1 MALLKR
7 TAFAGDL
14 RETDIGQRITLAGW
28 VQTIR
33 RMPGRLFI
41 DLRDRQ
47 GIAQL
52 VIDEATQPALYAQAS
67 GLGREH
73 CLSAKGEVVR
83 RESANPKLASG
94 EIELI
99 VEELQ
104 IHAPSLTPPIHV
116 SDDDQAKEELR
127 LKYRYLDL
135 RKNNLMNKFRVRSQL
150 YRTIRNFLY
159 DEGFTEF
166 ETPILGKTTPEGARD
181 YLVPSRLHKGKFYAL
196 PQSPQIFKQLLMIGG
211 ADRYFQIARCFR
223 DEDLRADR
231 QPEFTQLD
239 MELSFVDQED
249 VFAINERLMQTIF
262 REMKGLEIELPLKR
276 ISYAEAIE
284 NYGTDKPDTRFELL
298 IDNLDEV
305 FRQSGFGVFRTAI
318 AEGKTV
324 RGLFVEG
331 SESYSTKELKNLE
344 KLAKTYG
351 AKGLA
356 YVILDEEIGGS
367 IAKFL
372 NENEISDLREKS
384 AHKSGIYLLVSDTKK
399 VALTVL
405 GNLRNQIAK
414 DKGLYS
420 SDSYDML
427 WVVDFPAF
435 EYDEE
440 EDRFVAQHH
449 MFTAPK
455 PEHEALLET
464 DPAAVMA
471 NCYDFVL
478 NGYELASG
486 SIRIHDATLQQK
498 IFEVIGFSEQEA
510 QQRFGFFLDA
520 LKYGTPPHGGIAY
533 GLDRLTMILTDT
545 DNIRDVV
552 AFPKTLA
559 ATDLM
564 SEAPSPA
571 EEIQLEELHLSIE
584 E

>member
-7 TAFAGDL
+7 TALAGKL
-14 RETDIGQRITLAGW
+14 RAEHISRDITLAGW

-41 DLRDRQ
+41 DLRDHS

-52 VIDEATQPALYAQAS
+52 VIDETDQPELYHQAAK
-67 GLGREH
+67 LGREH
-73 CLSAKGEVVR
+73 CLSARGQVVR
-83 RESANPKLASG
+83 RESPNPKLASG

-99 VEELQ
+99 VSQLQ
-104 IHAPSLTPPIHV
+104 LHAASLTPPIHI

-135 RKNNLMNKFRVRSQL
+135 RKPGLMEKFRVRSRL
-150 YRTIRNFLY
+150 YRAIREFLY

-181 YLVPSRLHKGKFYAL
+181 YLVPSRLHAGKFYAL
-196 PQSPQIFKQLLMIGG
+196 PQSPQIFKQLLMISG

-249 VFAINERLMQTIF
+249 VFEVNERMMQAIF
-262 REMKGLEIELPLKR
+262 KELKGIDIELPLKR
-276 ISYAEAIE
+276 ISYAEAVE
-284 NYGTDKPDTRFELL
+284 KYGTDKPDTRFELF

-305 FRQSGFGVFRTAI
+305 FRESGFGVFRNAI
-318 AEGKTV
+318 AQGQTV
-324 RGLFVEG
+324 RGIFVEDAAA
-331 SESYSTKELKNLE
+331 YSTKELKNLE

-372 NENEISDLREKS
+372 NEKEISDLRDKS
-384 AHKSGIYLLVSDTKK
+384 NHKSGIYLIVSDTKK

-405 GNLRNQIAK
+405 GNLRNVIAK
-414 DKGLYS
+414 QQGYYQPDT
-420 SDSYDML
+420 YDML

-440 EDRFVAQHH
+440 AGRFVAQHH

-455 PEHEALLET
+455 PEHESLLES
-464 DPAAVMA
+464 DPGAVMA

-486 SIRIHDATLQQK
+486 SIRIHDADLQQK
-498 IFEVIGFSEQEA
+498 IFQVIGFSQQEA
-510 QQRFGFFLDA
+510 QERFGFFLDA

-564 SEAPSPA
+564 SEAPSRA
-571 EEIQLEELHLSIE
+571 EDGQLQELHLSIE

>member
-1 MALLKR
+1 MALLKP

-14 RETDIGQRITLAGW
+14 RESHIGQVVSLAGW

-41 DLRDRQ
+41 DLRDRM

-52 VIDEATQPALYAQAS
+52 VIDQETSPELYQQAS
-67 GLGREH
+67 SLGREY
-73 CLSAKGEVVR
+73 CLSAKGEVIR
-83 RESANPKLASG
+83 RESSNPKLASG
-94 EIELI
+94 DIELM
-99 VEELQ
+99 VRELQ
-104 IHAPSLTPPIHV
+104 IHSTSLTPPIHI
-116 SDDDQAKEELR
+116 SDDDQAKEEMR

-135 RKNNLMNKFRVRSQL
+135 RKKRLMDNFRLRSKL
-150 YRTIRNFLY
+150 YRSIREFLY

-196 PQSPQIFKQLLMIGG
+196 PQSPQILKQLLMISG

-239 MELSFVDQED
+239 MELSFVDQDD
-249 VFAINERLMQTIF
+249 VFEVNERMLQRIF
-262 REMKGLEIELPLKR
+262 RDIKGIEIELPLKR
-276 ISYAEAIE
+276 ISYADAVEK
-284 NYGTDKPDTRFELL
+284 YGTDKPDTRFELL
-298 IDNLDEV
+298 IENLDDV
-305 FRQSGFGVFRTAI
+305 FRDSGFGVFRNAI

-324 RGLFVEG
+324 RGIFVED
-331 SESYSTKELKNLE
+331 SQAYSAKELKNLE

-372 NENEISDLREKS
+372 NENEISQLREKS
-384 AHKSGIYLLVSDTKK
+384 NNKSGIYLIVSDTKK

-405 GNLRNQIAK
+405 GNLRNTVAK
-414 DKGLYS
+414 EKGYYRP
-420 SDSYDML
+420 DTYDML

-435 EYDEE
+435 EYDEDE
-440 EDRFVAQHH
+440 GRYVAQHH

-455 PEHEALLET
+455 PEHEALLDT
-464 DPAAVMA
+464 DPGAVMA

-486 SIRIHDATLQQK
+486 SIRIHDADLQRK
-498 IFEVIGFSEQEA
+498 IFEIIGFSEEEA
-510 QQRFGFFLDA
+510 QARFGFFLDA
-520 LKYGTPPHGGIAY
+520 LQYGTPPHGGIAY

-564 SEAPSPA
+564 SEAPSRA
-571 EEIQLEELHLSIE
+571 EDIQLSELHLSIKE
-584 E
+584 

>member
-7 TAFAGDL
+7 TALAGQL
-14 RETDIGQRITLAGW
+14 RAEHISQDITLAGW

-41 DLRDRQ
+41 DLRDHS

-52 VIDEATQPALYAQAS
+52 VIDETDQPELYHQAAK
-67 GLGREH
+67 LGREH
-73 CLSAKGEVVR
+73 CLSARGQVVR
-83 RESANPKLASG
+83 RESPNPKLASG

-99 VEELQ
+99 VSQLQ
-104 IHAPSLTPPIHV
+104 LHAASQTPPIHI

-135 RKNNLMNKFRVRSQL
+135 RNPGLMEKFRVRSCL
-150 YRTIRNFLY
+150 YRLIREFLY

-181 YLVPSRLHKGKFYAL
+181 YLVPSRLHAGKFYAL
-196 PQSPQIFKQLLMIGG
+196 PQSPQIFKQLLMISG

-239 MELSFVDQED
+239 MEMSFVDQED
-249 VFAINERLMQTIF
+249 VFAVNERMMQAIF
-262 REMKGLEIELPLKR
+262 KQLKGIDIELPLKR
-276 ISYAEAIE
+276 ISYAEAVE
-284 NYGTDKPDTRFELL
+284 KYGSDKPDTRFELF

-305 FRQSGFGVFRTAI
+305 FRESGFGVFRNAI
-318 AEGKTV
+318 AQGQTV
-324 RGLFVEG
+324 RGIFVEG
-331 SESYSTKELKNLE
+331 ADAYSNKELKNLE

-372 NENEISDLREKS
+372 NEKEISDLRDKS
-384 AHKSGIYLLVSDTKK
+384 NHKSGIYLIVSDTKK

-405 GNLRNQIAK
+405 GNLRNVIAK
-414 DKGLYS
+414 QQGYYQPDT
-420 SDSYDML
+420 YDML

-440 EDRFVAQHH
+440 AGRFVAQHH

-455 PEHEALLET
+455 PEHESLLES
-464 DPAAVMA
+464 DPGAVMA

-486 SIRIHDATLQQK
+486 SIRIHDADLQQK
-498 IFEVIGFSEQEA
+498 IFQVIGFSQQEA
-510 QQRFGFFLDA
+510 QERFGFFLDA

-564 SEAPSPA
+564 SEAPSRA
-571 EEIQLEELHLSIE
+571 EDGQLQELHLSIE